1 METLDHL
8 PLKGKLGLQSLGK
21 PQTHNTFPEVSQA
34 VPKELLSHSNLSPP
48 HLPSP
53 CPASQVPAVSN
64 AGLLMVVRRSDPVEL
79 WATCCLWSPILPS
92 GNGQVGGGYL

>member
-34 VPKELLSHSNLSPP
+34 VPKELLSHSDLSPP

-53 CPASQVPAVSN
+53 
-64 AGLLMVVRRSDPVEL
+64 
-79 WATCCLWSPILPS
+79 LPS
-92 GNGQVGGGYL
+92 LTGTWGQQCRLADGGQEV